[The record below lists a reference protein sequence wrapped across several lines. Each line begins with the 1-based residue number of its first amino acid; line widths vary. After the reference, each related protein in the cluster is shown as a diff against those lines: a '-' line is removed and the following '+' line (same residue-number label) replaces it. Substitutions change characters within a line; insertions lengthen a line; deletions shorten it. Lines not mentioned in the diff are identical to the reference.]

1 VRRRLVV
8 AAHPAAAPAAA
19 ASAASAP
26 AAAASAA
33 SAPAAA
39 ESENAQTKTNSNL
52 SVNKMMYV
60 CIFQAEAKGFY
71 NFFKYYNPASTNG
84 TFSPS
89 KNN

>member
-8 AAHPAAAPAAA
+8 AAHPAA
-19 ASAASAP
+19 AP

-89 KNN
+89 KNNYFSKNV

>member
-19 ASAASAP
+19 AS